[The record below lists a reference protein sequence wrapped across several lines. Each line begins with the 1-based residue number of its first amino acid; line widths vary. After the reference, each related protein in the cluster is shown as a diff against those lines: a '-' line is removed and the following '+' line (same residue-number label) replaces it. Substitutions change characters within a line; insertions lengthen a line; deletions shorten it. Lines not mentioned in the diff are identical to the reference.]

1 MTSPALGVVIVSW
14 NVREL
19 LARCLSSLFADL
31 NASHLDA
38 RVIVV
43 DNASRDGTPEM
54 IRAQF
59 PRVELIARDDNLGF
73 AGGNNL
79 GLRALGL
86 PHPHPDLTVTPPPLP
101 TVSVGRGGGVGGE
114 GEVLLLN
121 PDTEVRPGAIKT
133 LLDTLYSH
141 PESAIVTA
149 RLSYGDGS
157 FQHSAFH
164 FPGLGQLTIDLFP
177 VPGRFYESRL
187 NGRYSRRLFE
197 SNQPFE
203 IDTPLGAVML
213 LRREAIEQVGIFDEG
228 FALYCEEIDWAAR
241 FKEAGWKNLCAP
253 AAHIVHH
260 SGKSTSQVQVES
272 FIKLWASRYRLHT
285 KHPQFAPLWLARRI
299 VIAGMKRKMREAS
312 PEMKAAYAKIVDVWT
327 GDGGRQ
333 TKDEGRKR

>member
-1 MTSPALGVVIVSW
+1 MTSPALSVVIVSW

-19 LARCLSSLFADL
+19 VTRCLSTLLADL
-31 NASHLDA
+31 DASHLDA

-43 DNASRDGTPEM
+43 DNASRDGTPEL

-79 GLRALGL
+79 GLRACGFDTDQAALR
-86 PHPHPDLTVTPPPLP
+86 PAAC
-101 TVSVGRGGGVGGE
+101 
-114 GEVLLLN
+114 LLLN
-121 PDTEVRPGAIKT
+121 PDTEVQPGALKT
-133 LLDTLYSH
+133 LLEALYSQ
-141 PESAIVTA
+141 PNCAIATS

-164 FPGLGQLTIDLFP
+164 FPGLGQLYIDLFA
-177 VPGRFYESRL
+177 VPGRFYESRW
-187 NGRYSRRLFE
+187 NGRYPRQLFE
-197 SNQPFE
+197 GNAPFE

-241 FKEAGWKNLCAP
+241 FKEAGWKNLCIP
-253 AAHIVHH
+253 AGHIVHH
-260 SGKSTSQVQVES
+260 SGKSTSQVRVES
-272 FIKLWASRYRLHT
+272 FVKLWTSRYRLHT

-299 VIAGMKRKMREAS
+299 VTAGMKRKMRETS
-312 PEMKAAYAKIVDVWT
+312 PEMKAACEKVIGLWNE
-327 GDGGRQ
+327 Q
-333 TKDEGRKR
+333 